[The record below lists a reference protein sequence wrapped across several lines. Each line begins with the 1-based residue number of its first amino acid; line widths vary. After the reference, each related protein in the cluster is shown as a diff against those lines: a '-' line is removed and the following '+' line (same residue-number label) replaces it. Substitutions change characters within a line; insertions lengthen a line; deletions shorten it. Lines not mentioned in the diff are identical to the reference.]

1 MSTNYDLQ
9 QSLEEINNGM
19 EYIKRICKENDKNLY
34 ERWKAGGFIVD
45 TNIVSMYPNVDEVVG
60 SLIDDLEEDEEEE
73 GEFFSFQNHRAASLW
88 RDAYRPGYEIVCQDG
103 SYLVC
108 EPLT

>member
-1 MSTNYDLQ
+1 MSANYDLQ
-9 QSLEEINNGM
+9 LSLEEINNGM

-60 SLIDDLEEDEEEE
+60 SLIDDLEEDEEEFDE
-73 GEFFSFQNHRAASLW
+73 DS
-88 RDAYRPGYEIVCQDG
+88 
-103 SYLVC
+103 
-108 EPLT
+108 

>member
-45 TNIVSMYPNVDEVVG
+45 TNIVSMYPNVDEVVE
-60 SLIDDLEEDEEEE
+60 SLMEEEEEEE
-73 GEFFSFQNHRAASLW
+73 GEFFSFQNHRAATIW
-88 RDAYRPGYEIVCQDG
+88 RDQYRPDYEIVCQDG

-108 EPLT
+108 KPLT